1 MLRQPSGQG
10 LAVRSDGV
18 PPPSRRPQAVP
29 VIGSALVLLLAAIGY
44 LVFGGGQAQRDPR
57 GSPAAAR
64 MPGRHWRRGHP
75 AGHRSGGHSRHHRGH
90 RGPAP
95 AAAAGGHHR
104 PAAALQ
110 ESQLQNLDYGDR
122 DSVGVFQQ
130 RPSQGWGT
138 TAEIEDPVYATTRF
152 FAALVKVPGY
162 TKMPVD
168 QAAQDVQHSADGYAY
183 EQWVGIATQLTGY
196 FTGTFPAEVSCW
208 YTPAGQ
214 GVQADLA
221 GALKQLTAT
230 FGPARQGR
238 SAGEDDHGPF
248 GQKNREESSR
258 ARAAGRGL
266 DGGRLAGGAR
276 PAVWHQPDPVCRLR
290 VECREWQYGL
300 ATGPRHSRRTA
311 SPVPRGS
318 IVAAYEVTLTRHE
331 PTSRHTVLAAGIRTT
346 KELTRDLH
354 HRAALR

>member
-1 MLRQPSGQG
+1 M
-10 LAVRSDGV
+10 
-18 PPPSRRPQAVP
+18 
-29 VIGSALVLLLAAIGY
+29 LLLAAIGY
-44 LVFGGGQAQRDPR
+44 VAFGGPKHSVTPPAPPPPPGCQAGTGGAAIPLDTGQA
-57 GSPAAAR
+57 GIAATIAGIAAR
-64 MPGRHWRRGHP
+64 
-75 AGHRSGGHSRHHRGH
+75 HRLPQR
-90 RGPAP
+90 AVTV
-95 AAAAGGHHR
+95 AL
-104 PAAALQ
+104 AAALQ

-162 TKMPVD
+162 TTMPVG
-168 QAAQDVQHSADGYAY
+168 QAAQDVQHSADGSAY
-183 EQWVGIATQLTGY
+183 EQWAGIATQLTGY
-196 FTGTFPAEVSCW
+196 FTGTWPAGVSCW

-214 GVQADLA
+214 GVRADLA
-221 GALKQLTAT
+221 GALKQLTQT

-248 GQKNREESSR
+248 GQKEEGENHRGR

-276 PAVWHQPDPVCRLR
+276 PAVRHQPDPVCRLR

-300 ATGPRHSRRTA
+300 ATGQPDREPGAARQYC
-311 SPVPRGS
+311 RGL
-318 IVAAYEVTLTRHE
+318 V
-331 PTSRHTVLAAGIRTT
+331 
-346 KELTRDLH
+346 K
-354 HRAALR
+354 